1 VVGTSVTGIQSY
13 KSVTSGNKQS
23 RNAMSGFKLSAVRLY
38 WVNPL
43 ECVVSDLERLWACL
57 CGELCRNHNSERDSP
72 WSRPKAIY
80 VRLRRRCLFWWCT
93 KLCFL

>member
-1 VVGTSVTGIQSY
+1 VVGTSVTGVQSY

-23 RNAMSGFKLSAVRLY
+23 RNAMSGFKSSAVHLY
-38 WVNPL
+38 WVSPL

-72 WSRPKAIY
+72 WSRPKAT
-80 VRLRRRCLFWWCT
+80 RLGSVGGVFFW
-93 KLCFL
+93 